1 MPIGDRVRRIATIL
15 GTRPEAIKLA
25 PLVRAMG
32 GHAEMRPIVVATAQ
46 HRDLL
51 DQVLGAFQI
60 VPDHDLDL
68 MLPDQKLWEFAGR
81 ALSRLGDVLDRIQP
95 DMVVV
100 QGDTTT
106 AMVGAIA
113 AAYRRCPVAHVE
125 AGLRSYDRENPF
137 PEETN
142 RVVLSH
148 IASLHFAPTPQNRE
162 NLRREGILDSQI
174 VLTGNSVIDAL
185 LHVASTLNPAH
196 IARVLPPSF
205 AEGQRL
211 ILVTVHRRESFG
223 EPLASICQAIVD
235 LTERFRDVQILYP
248 VHPNPNVRAAV
259 TQRLGG
265 RRRIHLIDPLNY
277 VDFIAAMKASYLIL
291 TDSGGV
297 QEEAPSLQKPVLILR
312 DVTERPE
319 AVAAGTAKL
328 VGRRT
333 EDIIRIASE
342 LLTHPDAYC
351 AMTGIPNPYGDG
363 RASERMV
370 QAVAS
375 YPWPRADR

>member
-1 MPIGDRVRRIATIL
+1 MRRIATIL
-15 GTRPEAIKLA
+15 GTRPEAVKLA
-25 PLVRAMG
+25 PLVQAMSKHG
-32 GHAEMRPIVVATAQ
+32 GLRPVVVATAQ

-51 DQVLGAFQI
+51 DQVLDAFQI

-68 MLPDQKLWEFAGR
+68 MVPNQKLWSFAGR
-81 ALSRLGDVLDRIQP
+81 ALAQLGDVLETIQP

-106 AMVGAIA
+106 AMIGAVA
-113 AAYRRCPVAHVE
+113 AAYRKCPVAHVE

-148 IASLHFAPTPQNRE
+148 IASLHFAPTAQNRE
-162 NLRREGILDSQI
+162 NLVREGIPDSQI
-174 VLTGNSVIDAL
+174 VVTGNSVIDAL
-185 LHVASTLNPAH
+185 LHVASSLGPDH
-196 IARVLPPSF
+196 LARVLPAPL
-205 AEGQRL
+205 EPHQRL
-211 ILVTVHRRESFG
+211 VLVTVHRRESFG
-223 EPLASICQAIVD
+223 PPLAAICRAIVE
-235 LTERFRDVQILYP
+235 LTERFRDVVMLYP
-248 VHPNPNVRAAV
+248 VHPNPNVRAVV
-259 TQRLGG
+259 TEQLSG
-265 RRRIHLIDPLNY
+265 RERIHLIDPLGY
-277 VDFIAAMKASYLIL
+277 VDFIAAMKACHLIL

-319 AVAAGTAKL
+319 AVAAGTARL

-333 EDIIRIASE
+333 EDIVRTASL
-342 LLTHPDAYC
+342 LLTDPGAYR
-351 AMTGIPNPYGDG
+351 AMTGIQNPYGDG

-370 QAVAS
+370 DRIAS
-375 YPWPRADR
+375 HAWDRR